1 MNFHI
6 DIFLYFLKFFGVQL
20 LNNVVLV
27 SAEQQSIS
35 VIHLHIATLFF
46 RFYSHMGHYRVLS
59 RVPLLYNRSY

>member
-35 VIHLHIATLFF
+35 VICVYVFSSVQF
-46 RFYSHMGHYRVLS
+46 S
-59 RVPLLYNRSY
+59 RSVVSDSL